1 MQNYH
6 ETYVLHKKM
15 KQAPVTVLLQQ
26 DFGGDS
32 KGYLVVMK
40 KGDPLL
46 DPKLPIAQIR
56 PGELIPFYL
65 KWDEGAT
72 CIPIYGTTE
81 DVQVTRKHSYH
92 VVSQKPEKMFKIAE
106 LSVRQP
112 KHRAGAHKLVKVI
125 INPAARMVQADVIL
139 LDIKGKPEYINFRE
153 LTVES
158 VLADKHTFEIQMHV
172 KSTVPLSLHGIC
184 DRKGAQWESES
195 IQWTQRGVVSELD
208 EDGNATGPVLK
219 DTRDVVEKAEEVLDL
234 GDVDAEGEP
243 EEWTSGPDVNK
254 QEIVD
259 SERRKPK

>member
-72 CIPIYGTTE
+72 CIPIYGTTK
-81 DVQVTRKHSYH
+81 DV
-92 VVSQKPEKMFKIAE
+92 
-106 LSVRQP
+106 
-112 KHRAGAHKLVKVI
+112 
-125 INPAARMVQADVIL
+125 
-139 LDIKGKPEYINFRE
+139 
-153 LTVES
+153 
-158 VLADKHTFEIQMHV
+158 
-172 KSTVPLSLHGIC
+172 
-184 DRKGAQWESES
+184 
-195 IQWTQRGVVSELD
+195 
-208 EDGNATGPVLK
+208 
-219 DTRDVVEKAEEVLDL
+219 
-234 GDVDAEGEP
+234 
-243 EEWTSGPDVNK
+243 
-254 QEIVD
+254 
-259 SERRKPK
+259 

>member
-56 PGELIPFYL
+56 PGELVPFYL

-92 VVSQKPEKMFKIAE
+92 VVGQKPEKMFKIAE
-106 LSVRQP
+106 LSVPQP

-125 INPAARMVQADVIL
+125 INPAARTVQADILL
-139 LDIKGKPEYINFRE
+139 LDIKDRPEYVNFRE
-153 LTVES
+153 LTIES
-158 VLADKHTFEIQMHV
+158 VLADKPTFEIQMHV
-172 KSTVPLSLHGIC
+172 KYTVPLSLHGIC

-195 IQWTQRGVVSELD
+195 IQWAQCGIVSELGD
-208 EDGNATGPVLK
+208 DVKSAELVFNGTKRVAEKTEKLL
-219 DTRDVVEKAEEVLDL
+219 DVV
-234 GDVDAEGEP
+234 DVDAEGEL
-243 EEWTSGPDVNK
+243 EE
-254 QEIVD
+254 
-259 SERRKPK
+259 